1 FLVVV
6 VDLLGFGIVLP
17 ILPVTG
23 DDYVK
28 ALFPL
33 KRAVG
38 GIGGGV
44 AVAGLPDSL
53 TRWSGFIIG
62 GLMAV
67 FSLMQFFFAPVWGK
81 VSDRVGRRPVL
92 LIGLVGSI
100 VFYALFGYA
109 AGLPAEHAGLALALL
124 FASRLGAGV
133 SGATLSTAQAVI

>member
-1 FLVVV
+1 MDEMTEPPTAVPPTVTPTAPPDPAATAARKAMLIVFLVVV

-23 DDYVK
+23 DDYVN

-38 GIGGGV
+38 EVGGGL

-67 FSLMQFFFAPVWGK
+67 FSLMQFFFAPVWG
-81 VSDRVGRRPVL
+81 
-92 LIGLVGSI
+92 
-100 VFYALFGYA
+100 
-109 AGLPAEHAGLALALL
+109 
-124 FASRLGAGV
+124 
-133 SGATLSTAQAVI
+133 